1 MLLVYV
7 VDGAL
12 NYSMASYTF
21 TVQAVSEHLPV
32 PHHYLT
38 IYADMHM

>member
-1 MLLVYV
+1 LRLNVSQLSPGSHTLLVYV

-21 TVQAVSEHLPV
+21 TVKP
-32 PHHYLT
+32 
-38 IYADMHM
+38 